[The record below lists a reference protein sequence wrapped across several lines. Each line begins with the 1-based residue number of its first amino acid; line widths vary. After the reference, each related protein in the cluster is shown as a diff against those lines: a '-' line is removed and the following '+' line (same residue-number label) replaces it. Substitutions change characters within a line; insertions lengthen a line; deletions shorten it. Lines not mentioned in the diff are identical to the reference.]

1 MFNNEKIK
9 RNLNLYLCRD
19 SAYYI
24 FINGFIIFSI
34 LYIDEQTNIS
44 LYNNGIHEE
53 DGGKWELV
61 SVHKGNVY
69 YYCCDKCENAIHFS
83 DTNN

>member
-1 MFNNEKIK
+1 MKKLKEI
-9 RNLNLYLCRD
+9 LIH
-19 SAYYI
+19 I
-24 FINGFIIFSI
+24 FVGILPIIFLSMVFIVFSI

-61 SVHKGNVY
+61 SIHKGNVC
-69 YYCCDKCENAIHFS
+69 YYCCDKCGNIIHFS
-83 DTNN
+83 YDDLD

>member
-1 MFNNEKIK
+1 MKKLKEI
-9 RNLNLYLCRD
+9 LI
-19 SAYYI
+19 YI
-24 FINGFIIFSI
+24 FVGILSIIFLSIIFIVFSI

-61 SVHKGNVY
+61 SVHKGEVY
-69 YYCCDKCENAIHFS
+69 YYCDKCGDIIHFS

>member
-1 MFNNEKIK
+1 MKKLKEI
-9 RNLNLYLCRD
+9 LI
-19 SAYYI
+19 YI
-24 FINGFIIFSI
+24 FIGILPIIFLSMVFIIFSI

-69 YYCCDKCENAIHFS
+69 YYCCDKCRNVIHFS